1 MLETTQKSILY
12 GRLHDMLDDI
22 GPYPTNTIINLIRN
36 YQILTILIRNRKQ
49 DTQVVP
55 QPSLQ

>member
-36 YQILTILIRNRKQ
+36 YQILTILIKNRKQ